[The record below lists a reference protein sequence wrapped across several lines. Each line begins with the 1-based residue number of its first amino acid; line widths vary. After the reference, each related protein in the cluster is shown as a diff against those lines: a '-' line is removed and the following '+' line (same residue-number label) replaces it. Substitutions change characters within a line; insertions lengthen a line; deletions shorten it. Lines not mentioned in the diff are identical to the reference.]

1 MVKIKFSE
9 RSIQST
15 VYPSEGREGEGVC
28 MYCRRHLYML
38 PISPTNTT
46 WAPHSYTS
54 HLLPIL
60 SLSLSLSQW
69 DPLHCIAPEHTLIHL
84 TLIFKPW
91 GTIYMISPILPLNLF
106 HILLL
111 LYCAFNFP
119 SKKLL
124 ICFEFSKQRV
134 NLELVYVLSIN
145 KHIVFHIPL
154 CKAKGHHIIHPPTK
168 KLT

>member
-60 SLSLSLSQW
+60 SLSLSFSMRSTS
-69 DPLHCIAPEHTLIHL
+69 LHCTRAHPHTPHINLQTVRDHL
-84 TLIFKPW
+84 YDISNPTLKSFPYPSFYYIVHL
-91 GTIYMISPILPLNLF
+91 ISPQK
-106 HILLL
+106 
-111 LYCAFNFP
+111 
-119 SKKLL
+119 S
-124 ICFEFSKQRV
+124 
-134 NLELVYVLSIN
+134 
-145 KHIVFHIPL
+145 
-154 CKAKGHHIIHPPTK
+154 
-168 KLT
+168 